1 MKTRN
6 ENSNNKISLWLVRI
20 ALFVSAVFVLTY
32 FFPRQGKTFFAFEE
46 GRPWAHSLLT
56 APFDFPIYKDNAVLE
71 HERDSLFKSFEPIYT
86 IDKSVSQ
93 KMSQEFELA
102 LNEYKNINISN
113 KYKSAFIQTLNDIY
127 NDGIIAADDYNKLK
141 NNDIKGIRILE
152 SNITQNKHIDQLYT
166 PKSAYERI
174 ITEYEDDYSRHILQ
188 SCNINEYLSANLV
201 YDSLTT
207 NKVRD
212 EFLLQIIP
220 SDGMVQAGERII
232 DRGEIVTPELYRIL
246 TSYETALA
254 KRNENNP
261 HQDKYIIAGKIIVFG
276 VIILLMYIFLAFFRK
291 RLWHSSRAISLI
303 MLLTVVISVMAYVLS
318 QHGVNAIYYVPVTIV
333 PIIIVTFFDSRTA
346 MYIHLIT
353 TIICSFAAPLPMQY
367 FFLQMAAGMAVI
379 DSLNNMS
386 KRSQLFRCSVIVFLV
401 YATTYAGYSLFNG
414 GNINEVS
421 THMLIILVINSAML
435 LFSYLLI
442 YIFERMFGFMSSVT
456 LVELSDINS
465 PLLQQLS
472 EEAPGTFQHA
482 MQVSN
487 LAAAAANHVGANAQ
501 LVRTGALYHDIG
513 KLVNPSFF
521 TENQSGADSPHK
533 DLGLEESARIIISHV
548 DDGLKMAQKQ
558 GLPLQIQEFIATHH
572 GHGMTKYFYN
582 TYCNQHPDEVVD
594 KEKFTYPGHNPQTKE
609 TGIMMMADAVEAAS
623 RSLKEYNREAIAQL
637 VSRIIDSQIA
647 EGLLKETPLSFRD
660 VETIKETFI
669 EKLMTIYHTR
679 IAYPTLNK
687 KEEVKNEDKK

>member
-1 MKTRN
+1 M
-6 ENSNNKISLWLVRI
+6 WLIRI
-20 ALFVSAVFVLTY
+20 LLFVSAVIVLTY
-32 FFPRQGKTFFAFEE
+32 FFPRQGKTFIVFEE

-71 HERDSLFKSFEPIYT
+71 HERDSIMSAYEPIYT
-86 IDKSVSQ
+86 TDKAVVRN
-93 KMSQEFELA
+93 MVNGFEKA
-102 LNEYKNINISN
+102 LNEYDNIKLSTDQKVSFTQALTDIYSNGIITAEEYNRLKAENINS
-113 KYKSAFIQTLNDIY
+113 
-127 NDGIIAADDYNKLK
+127 
-141 NNDIKGIRILE
+141 IRILE
-152 SNITQNKHIDQLYT
+152 NNVTQNKPLEQLYT
-166 PKSAYERI
+166 PKSAYESI
-174 ITEYEDDYSRHILQ
+174 MGQYTDNYSRHLLQ
-188 SCNINEYLSANLV
+188 SCNINEYLTSNLV
-201 YDSLTT
+201 YDSLMS

-212 EFLLQIIP
+212 KLLQQLIP
-220 SDGMVQAGERII
+220 SEGMVQAGERII

-246 TSYETALA
+246 TSYETALV
-254 KRNENNP
+254 KRNDINP
-261 HQDKYIIAGKIIVFG
+261 HQEKYIIAGKVIVFSA
-276 VIILLMYIFLAFFRK
+276 IIMLMFIFLAFFRK
-291 RLWHSSRAISLI
+291 RLWNDSRAISLM
-303 MLLTVVISVMAYVLS
+303 MLLTVAVSVATFVLS
-318 QHGVNAIYYVPVTIV
+318 GQGVNAIYLVPITIV

-367 FFLQMAAGMAVI
+367 IFLQLAAGMAVI

-401 YATTYAGYSLFNG
+401 YAITYAGYTLFNEG
-414 GNINEVS
+414 HINEVS
-421 THMLIILVINSAML
+421 TRMLTILLINSAML

-533 DLGLEESARIIISHV
+533 GLGLEESARIIISHV
-548 DDGLKMAQKQ
+548 DNGLDMAKKQ

-572 GHGMTKYFYN
+572 GHGLTKYFYN
-582 TYCNQHPDEVVD
+582 TYCNEHPDEEVD
-594 KEKFTYPGHNPQTKE
+594 KEKFTYPGHNPQSKE
-609 TGIMMMADAVEAAS
+609 TGILMMADAVEAAS
-623 RSLKEYNREAIAQL
+623 RSLKEYNRETIAQL
-637 VSRIIDSQIA
+637 VSRIIDAQIA
-647 EGLLKETPLSFRD
+647 EGLLKDTPLSFRD

-669 EKLMTIYHTR
+669 DKLTTIYHTR

-687 KEEVKNEDKK
+687 KETVASEEKK